1 MDIPF
6 IDLDAQEKVI
16 GKKLEG
22 AVETVLQHKKFI
34 NGPEVSVFEESLAKF
49 ANVNNA
55 ITCGSG
61 TDALLLPLMAIGVGE
76 GDAVFVPSFTF
87 VATAEVVS
95 LLKATPFFV
104 DVDMKTFNIDPEIFI
119 ELNESIQSEVLQLLS
134 IDSLIKIIKRLESDN
149 AIKILENLSK
159 EVKEKVLEKL
169 PPKDKF
175 LLQEGLSYPEDS
187 AARIMQREFTAVPS
201 NWTVGQT
208 IDYLR
213 ENKDLPEEFLEIFI
227 VDNEFK
233 PIGTVP
239 SSRVLRTSRDLK
251 MNSIMREMP
260 VLISVNMDKEEVGL
274 TFENYNLVSAG
285 VVNKENKLVGMITA
299 DDVVTVV
306 QEEAEEDALRLAGV
320 GDEEIT
326 DSVMLKTKRRFNW
339 LLLNLFTALLAT
351 WVISFFGASI
361 EQMVALAFLMPIV
374 ASMGGNAG
382 MQTLAVT
389 IRAIATKELSKSNF
403 NRVVGKEF
411 LIGILNGII
420 FAIITAIIVQL
431 WFKELNLSI
440 LIGISM
446 VLNMIVAGLFG
457 ILVPVSLKKLNIDP
471 ALASSVFVTTITD
484 VIGFLSFLGLGSFY
498 FLN

>member
-1 MDIPF
+1 MALPKSAETKKVNLDFNKEF
-6 IDLDAQEKVI
+6 IDTFTQNIE
-16 GKKLEG
+16 EG
-22 AVETVLQHKKFI
+22 NVAFI
-34 NGPEVSVFEESLAKF
+34 NQTLKDLHEADVANLIENLSPDTRTKLFEIES
-49 ANVNNA
+49 
-55 ITCGSG
+55 
-61 TDALLLPLMAIGVGE
+61 
-76 GDAVFVPSFTF
+76 
-87 VATAEVVS
+87 
-95 LLKATPFFV
+95 
-104 DVDMKTFNIDPEIFI
+104 FNIDPEIFI

-134 IDSLIKIIKRLESDN
+134 IDSLIKIIRRLESDN

-159 EVKEKVLEKL
+159 EIKEKVLEKL

-187 AARIMQREFTAVPS
+187 AARIMQREFTAVPN

-213 ENKDLPEEFLEIFI
+213 EEKDLPEEFLEIFI
-227 VDNEFK
+227 VDNDFK

-239 SSRVLRTSRDLK
+239 SSRVLRTARDLT
-251 MNSIMREMP
+251 MNSIMTEMP

-420 FAIITAIIVQL
+420 FAIITAVIVQF
-431 WFKELNLSI
+431 WFKEINLSL

-446 VLNMIVAGLFG
+446 ILNMIVAGLFG
-457 ILVPVSLKKLNIDP
+457 ILVPVSLKKFNIDP

>member
-1 MDIPF
+1 MALLKSTGNKKVNLVFNKEYINTF
-6 IDLDAQEKVI
+6 SEKI
-16 GKKLEG
+16 ENRNI
-22 AVETVLQHKKFI
+22 EFI
-34 NGPEVSVFEESLAKF
+34 NQTLKDLHKADVANLIENLDPNTRIKLIELES
-49 ANVNNA
+49 
-55 ITCGSG
+55 
-61 TDALLLPLMAIGVGE
+61 
-76 GDAVFVPSFTF
+76 
-87 VATAEVVS
+87 
-95 LLKATPFFV
+95 
-104 DVDMKTFNIDPEIFI
+104 FNINPEIFI
-119 ELNESIQSEVLQLLS
+119 ELNESIQGEVLQLLS
-134 IDSLIKIIKRLESDN
+134 IDSIIKIIKSLESDN
-149 AIKILENLSK
+149 VIKILENLEK
-159 EVKEKVLEKL
+159 KTKVKVLDKL

-175 LLQEGLSYPEDS
+175 LLEEGLSYPEDS

-213 ENKDLPEEFLEIFI
+213 ENKDLPEVFLEIFI
-227 VDNEFK
+227 VDNDFK

-239 SSRVLRTSRDLK
+239 SSRVLRTSRESK
-251 MNSIMREMP
+251 MNSIMIEMP
-260 VLISVNMDKEEVGL
+260 VLISANMDQEEVGH

-285 VVNKENKLVGMITA
+285 VVNKDNKLVGMITA

-306 QEEAEEDALRLAGV
+306 QEEAEEDVLRLAGV

-326 DSVMLKTKRRFNW
+326 DSVMVKTKRRFNW

-351 WVISFFGASI
+351 WVISNFGASI

-389 IRAIATKELSKSNF
+389 IRAIATKELSKTNF
-403 NRVVGKEF
+403 NRVVVKEF

-420 FAIITAIIVQL
+420 FAIITAVIVQL
-431 WFKELNLSI
+431 WFKQLNLSL
-440 LIGISM
+440 LIGVSM
-446 VLNMIVAGLFG
+446 ILNMIVAGLFG

>member
-1 MDIPF
+1 MALLKSTGNKKVN
-6 IDLDAQEKVI
+6 LDFNKE
-16 GKKLEG
+16 
-22 AVETVLQHKKFI
+22 FI
-34 NGPEVSVFEESLAKF
+34 NTFSEKIENGNIEFINQTLKDLHEADV
-49 ANVNNA
+49 ANLIENLNPNTRIKLIELEA
-55 ITCGSG
+55 
-61 TDALLLPLMAIGVGE
+61 
-76 GDAVFVPSFTF
+76 
-87 VATAEVVS
+87 
-95 LLKATPFFV
+95 
-104 DVDMKTFNIDPEIFI
+104 FNINPEIFV

-134 IDSLIKIIKRLESDN
+134 IDSIIKIIKRLESDN
-149 AIKILENLSK
+149 AIKILENLEK
-159 EVKEKVLEKL
+159 DTKEKVLDKL

-175 LLQEGLSYPEDS
+175 LLEEGLSYPEDS

-208 IDYLR
+208 IDYVR
-213 ENKDLPEEFLEIFI
+213 EDKDLPEEFLEIFI
-227 VDNEFK
+227 VDNDFK

-251 MNSIMREMP
+251 MNSIMIEMP
-260 VLISVNMDKEEVGL
+260 VLISANMDKEEVGH

-285 VVNKENKLVGMITA
+285 VVNKNNKLVGMITA

-306 QEEAEEDALRLAGV
+306 QEEAEEDVLRLAGV

-351 WVISFFGASI
+351 WVISNFGASI

-411 LIGILNGII
+411 QIGILNGII
-420 FAIITAIIVQL
+420 FAIITAVIVQL
-431 WFKELNLSI
+431 WFKQLNLSF
-440 LIGISM
+440 LIGVSM
-446 VLNMIVAGLFG
+446 ILNMIVAGLFG

>member
-1 MDIPF
+1 MSLIKSIGGKNVNFDFNKEFLSIFSDKIKSSDI
-6 IDLDAQEKVI
+6 
-16 GKKLEG
+16 
-22 AVETVLQHKKFI
+22 KFI
-34 NGPEVSVFEESLAKF
+34 NQTLEDLHPSDVANLIENISSETRSKLIEIEEF
-49 ANVNNA
+49 
-55 ITCGSG
+55 
-61 TDALLLPLMAIGVGE
+61 D
-76 GDAVFVPSFTF
+76 
-87 VATAEVVS
+87 
-95 LLKATPFFV
+95 
-104 DVDMKTFNIDPEIFI
+104 IDPEIFVEI
-119 ELNESIQSEVLQLLS
+119 NESIQAEILQLLS
-134 IDSLIKIIKRLESDN
+134 SDSIAKIIKRLESDN
-149 AIKILENLSK
+149 AISIIENLN
-159 EVKEKVLEKL
+159 KEKKDSVLDKL
-169 PPKDKF
+169 PPKDRF
-175 LLQEGLSYPEDS
+175 LLEEGLSYPEDS

-201 NWTVGQT
+201 HWTVGQT

-213 ENKDLPEEFLEIFI
+213 EDKDLPEEFLEIFI
-227 VDNEFK
+227 VDNDFK

-239 SSRVLRTSRDLK
+239 SSRVLRTSRDSK
-251 MNSIMREMP
+251 MNSIMSEMP
-260 VLISVNMDKEEVGL
+260 VLISVNMDQEEVGHA
-274 TFENYNLVSAG
+274 FENYNLVSAG

-306 QEEAEEDALRLAGV
+306 KEEAEEDTLRLAGV

-420 FAIITAIIVQL
+420 FAIITAVIVQF
-431 WFKELNLSI
+431 WFKDINLSI

-446 VLNMIVAGLFG
+446 ILNMIVAGLFG

-484 VIGFLSFLGLGSFY
+484 VIGFLSFLGIGSYF

>member
-1 MDIPF
+1 MALLKSTGNKKVN
-6 IDLDAQEKVI
+6 LDFNKE
-16 GKKLEG
+16 
-22 AVETVLQHKKFI
+22 FI
-34 NGPEVSVFEESLAKF
+34 NTFSEKIENGNIEFINQTLKDLHEADVANLIENLNPNTRVKLIELES
-49 ANVNNA
+49 
-55 ITCGSG
+55 
-61 TDALLLPLMAIGVGE
+61 
-76 GDAVFVPSFTF
+76 
-87 VATAEVVS
+87 
-95 LLKATPFFV
+95 
-104 DVDMKTFNIDPEIFI
+104 FNINPEIFI

-134 IDSLIKIIKRLESDN
+134 IDSIMKIIKRLESDN
-149 AIKILENLSK
+149 AIKILENLQRDTK
-159 EVKEKVLEKL
+159 DRVLDKL

-175 LLQEGLSYPEDS
+175 LLEEGLSYPEDS
-187 AARIMQREFTAVPS
+187 AARIMQREFAAVPS

-213 ENKDLPEEFLEIFI
+213 EDKDLPEEFLEIFI
-227 VDNEFK
+227 VNNDFK

-251 MNSIMREMP
+251 MNSIMIEMP
-260 VLISVNMDKEEVGL
+260 VLISANMDKEEVGH

-285 VVNKENKLVGMITA
+285 VVNKNNKLVGMITA

-306 QEEAEEDALRLAGV
+306 QEEAEEDVLRLAGV

-351 WVISFFGASI
+351 WVISNFGASI

-420 FAIITAIIVQL
+420 FAIITAVIVQL
-431 WFKELNLSI
+431 WFKQLNLSL
-440 LIGISM
+440 LIGVSM
-446 VLNMIVAGLFG
+446 ILNMIVAGLFG

>member
-1 MDIPF
+1 MALLKSTGSKKVN
-6 IDLDAQEKVI
+6 LDFNKE
-16 GKKLEG
+16 
-22 AVETVLQHKKFI
+22 FI
-34 NGPEVSVFEESLAKF
+34 NTFSDKIENGNIEFINQTLKDLHEADVANLIENLNPSTRIKLIELES
-49 ANVNNA
+49 
-55 ITCGSG
+55 
-61 TDALLLPLMAIGVGE
+61 
-76 GDAVFVPSFTF
+76 
-87 VATAEVVS
+87 
-95 LLKATPFFV
+95 
-104 DVDMKTFNIDPEIFI
+104 FNINPEIFV

-134 IDSLIKIIKRLESDN
+134 IDSIIKIIKRLESDN
-149 AIKILENLSK
+149 AIKILENLEK
-159 EVKEKVLEKL
+159 DTKDKVLNKL

-175 LLQEGLSYPEDS
+175 LLEEGLSYPEDS

-213 ENKDLPEEFLEIFI
+213 EDKDLPEEFLEIFI
-227 VDNEFK
+227 VDNDFK

-239 SSRVLRTSRDLK
+239 SSRVLRTARELK
-251 MNSIMREMP
+251 MNSIMSEMP
-260 VLISVNMDKEEVGL
+260 VLISANMDQEEVGQA
-274 TFENYNLVSAG
+274 FENYNLVSAG
-285 VVNKENKLVGMITA
+285 VVNKDNKLVGMITA
-299 DDVVTVV
+299 DDIVTVV
-306 QEEAEEDALRLAGV
+306 QEEAEEDVLRLAGV

-351 WVISFFGASI
+351 WVISNFGASI

-389 IRAIATKELSKSNF
+389 IRAIATKELSESNF

-420 FAIITAIIVQL
+420 FAIITAVIVQL
-431 WFKELNLSI
+431 WFKQINLSL
-440 LIGISM
+440 LIAVSM
-446 VLNMIVAGLFG
+446 ILNMIVAGLFG
-457 ILVPVSLKKLNIDP
+457 ILVPVSLKKFNIDP

-484 VIGFLSFLGLGSFY
+484 VIGFLSFLGLGSYY
-498 FLN
+498 FLS

>member
-1 MDIPF
+1 MALLKSTGNKKVNLDFNKEF
-6 IDLDAQEKVI
+6 ISTFSNNIENRNVD
-16 GKKLEG
+16 
-22 AVETVLQHKKFI
+22 FI
-34 NGPEVSVFEESLAKF
+34 NQTLNDLHAADIANLIENLNIETRTKLIEIES
-49 ANVNNA
+49 
-55 ITCGSG
+55 
-61 TDALLLPLMAIGVGE
+61 
-76 GDAVFVPSFTF
+76 
-87 VATAEVVS
+87 
-95 LLKATPFFV
+95 
-104 DVDMKTFNIDPEIFI
+104 FNIDPEIFI
-119 ELNESIQSEVLQLLS
+119 ELNESVQSEVLQQLS
-134 IDSLIKIIKRLESDN
+134 IDSLTKIIRRLESDN
-149 AIKILENLSK
+149 AIKILENINK
-159 EVKEKVLEKL
+159 DTKEKVLEKL

-213 ENKDLPEEFLEIFI
+213 EDKDLPDEFLEIFI
-227 VDNEFK
+227 VDNDFK

-239 SSRVLRTSRDLK
+239 SSRVLRTPRDSK
-251 MNSIMREMP
+251 MNSIMAEMP
-260 VLISVNMDKEEVGL
+260 VLISVNMDKEEVGHA
-274 TFENYNLVSAG
+274 FENYNLVSAG

-326 DSVMLKTKRRFNW
+326 DSVLLKTKRRFNW

-389 IRAIATKELSKSNF
+389 IRAIATQELSKSNF

-420 FAIITAIIVQL
+420 FAIITAVIVQF
-431 WFKELNLSI
+431 WFKDINLSL
-440 LIGISM
+440 LIGVSM
-446 VLNMIVAGLFG
+446 ILNMIVAGLFG
-457 ILVPVSLKKLNIDP
+457 ILVPVSLKKMNIDP

-484 VIGFLSFLGLGSFY
+484 VIGFLSFLGLGSYY

>member
-1 MDIPF
+1 MALLKSTGNKKVNLDFNKEF
-6 IDLDAQEKVI
+6 ISTFSNNIENRNVD
-16 GKKLEG
+16 
-22 AVETVLQHKKFI
+22 FI
-34 NGPEVSVFEESLAKF
+34 NQTLNDLHAADIANLIENLNIDTRTKLIEIES
-49 ANVNNA
+49 
-55 ITCGSG
+55 
-61 TDALLLPLMAIGVGE
+61 
-76 GDAVFVPSFTF
+76 
-87 VATAEVVS
+87 
-95 LLKATPFFV
+95 
-104 DVDMKTFNIDPEIFI
+104 FNIDPEIFI
-119 ELNESIQSEVLQLLS
+119 ELNESVQSEVLQQLS
-134 IDSLIKIIKRLESDN
+134 IDSLTKIIRRLESDN
-149 AIKILENLSK
+149 AIKILENINK
-159 EVKEKVLEKL
+159 DTKEKVLEKL

-213 ENKDLPEEFLEIFI
+213 EDKDLPEEFLEIFI
-227 VDNEFK
+227 VDNDFK

-239 SSRVLRTSRDLK
+239 SSRVLRTPRDSK
-251 MNSIMREMP
+251 MNSIMTEMP
-260 VLISVNMDKEEVGL
+260 VLISVNMDKEEVGHA
-274 TFENYNLVSAG
+274 FENYNLVSAG

-326 DSVMLKTKRRFNW
+326 DSVLLKTKRRFNW

-382 MQTLAVT
+382 MQTLAVN
-389 IRAIATKELSKSNF
+389 IRAIATKELSSSNI
-403 NRVVGKEF
+403 NKIVGKEF
-411 LIGILNGII
+411 LIGVLNGII
-420 FAIITAIIVQL
+420 FAIITGAVVQL
-431 WFKELNLSI
+431 WFKQIDLSI
-440 LIGISM
+440 IIAASM

-457 ILVPVSLKKLNIDP
+457 ILIPVTLKKMKIDP
-471 ALASSVFVTTITD
+471 ALASSVFVTTVTD
-484 VIGFLSFLGLGSFY
+484 VIGFLSF
-498 FLN
+498 